1 MQQFTPQAAVMLT
14 IDLAQCLC
22 EGAVLSVTG
31 APRFVDALL
40 YLIFAVL
47 AAQAANKERPSVQTV
62 LIRIAISW
70 VLAMSVLSRRALAL
84 AVKKKINKKEEEEKQ
99 YT

>member
-31 APRFVDALL
+31 APRFVDAVL
-40 YLIFAVL
+40 YVIFAVL

-70 VLAMSVLSRRALAL
+70 LLAVSVLSRRALAL
-84 AVKKKINKKEEEEKQ
+84 AVKKKTTKKKK
-99 YT
+99 